1 MSLIIHCMMMD
12 DDNDN
17 DTHHTSN
24 TNPTSIH
31 EHESLKNMIM
41 IREKN
46 TNIFRR
52 MVRFRWRLDHLSTSY
67 IVLYNWLDQERAME
81 MLWFGVGY
89 NKGDPA

>member
-41 IREKN
+41 IREKKPP
-46 TNIFRR
+46 TF
-52 MVRFRWRLDHLSTSY
+52 FEEWLGLDGGWTT
-67 IVLYNWLDQERAME
+67 
-81 MLWFGVGY
+81 
-89 NKGDPA
+89 